1 MGHKINANAL
11 RIGINKDWKASWFS
25 RKDSQYRSNVAEDL
39 EIKDDV
45 RRAFGQAGLDAIF
58 LLRQGQKIEIEV
70 KVARPGI
77 AIGRGGEGIEN
88 VKKELSEKFK
98 KPIEVKI
105 SEVKK
110 GDTSARIIAR
120 SIADGIEK
128 RQPPKLL
135 MMSFKEKAMAAG
147 AQGIKIWVSGRI
159 GGSSQARLM
168 KVSEGS
174 VPLHTLKA
182 DIDYAK
188 ETAQT
193 LDAGL
198 LGVKVWVHHAQ
209 DKDENKQDSKTKR

>member
-1 MGHKINANAL
+1 MGQKINANAL
-11 RIGINKDWKASWFS
+11 RIGINKDWGVSWFS
-25 RKDSQYRSNVAEDL
+25 SRDTQYRENVAEDL
-39 EIKDDV
+39 QIKNDV
-45 RRAFGQAGLDAIF
+45 REAFKQAGLESIYLA
-58 LLRQGQKIEIEV
+58 RQGKKIEVEV

-88 VKKELSEKFK
+88 VKKQLAKKFK

-110 GDTSARIIAR
+110 ADTSARIIAR

-147 AQGIKIWVSGRI
+147 AKGIKIWVSGRI
-159 GGSSQARLM
+159 GGNAQARLM
-168 KVSEGS
+168 KVSEGP
-174 VPLHTLKA
+174 VPLHTFRA
-182 DIDYAK
+182 DIDFAK
-188 ETAQT
+188 ETVKT

-198 LGVKVWVHHAQ
+198 LGVKVWVHNEQ
-209 DKDENKQDSKTKR
+209 EKENKDSKRQK